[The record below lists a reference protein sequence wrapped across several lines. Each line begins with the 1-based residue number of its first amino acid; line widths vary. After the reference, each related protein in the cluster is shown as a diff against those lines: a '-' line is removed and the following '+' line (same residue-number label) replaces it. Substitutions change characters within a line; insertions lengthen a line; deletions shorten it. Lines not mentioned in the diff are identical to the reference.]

1 MSLKKYNNLLTSE
14 RWSSKYPKDA
24 HILVL
29 FGVSQ
34 NLADESKKSSDESNR
49 DTTKLY
55 PACIRYLPPWMLEDP
70 RGGKRL
76 RNQRSTLVVPP
87 DVSISVKEIW
97 IGNVLFLETL
107 QVNFLPAPK
116 LFWHKDALGWV
127 WGFLYIYL

>member
-1 MSLKKYNNLLTSE
+1 MSPKKHNNLLPSG
-14 RWSSKYPKDA
+14 RWSIKYPKDA

-97 IGNVLFLETL
+97 IGNVLLLETFL
-107 QVNFLPAPK
+107 LKFLPAPEP
-116 LFWHKDALGWV
+116 FWRKDA
-127 WGFLYIYL
+127 FTINKF